1 MPNTHQASRLR
12 VVFTT
17 ANPLG
22 SGMVVQAICEENVEP
37 VGFALDTGP
46 TKLSRR
52 SAPQLELP
60 RWKKAILEARLA
72 ARFPRAYIPRVLGFA
87 GIHAR
92 SFYERLRREEDR
104 LLKFISNECGDHY
117 SELIAATVRRF
128 PTLAEVARSRG
139 QEVMAVENINSEAAA
154 QFIAKCQPDVIV
166 SLGDRIIKPNI
177 LSIPRLGVLNGHS
190 SLLPKYRGTS
200 TEFWQIVA
208 GEIETGVTIHWM
220 SARVDEGRIV
230 VQKRWPIHPGAS
242 HWQLRALSQFMRV
255 PAWKEAVRLVASGFE
270 GTPQSASEQKT
281 FGQPQLSDLCE
292 FYLVKHGQPNRSR

>member
-1 MPNTHQASRLR
+1 MLNTHQAGQLR

-22 SGMVVQAICEENVEP
+22 SGMVVQGICEEDVEP
-37 VGFALDTGP
+37 VGFVLDTGL
-46 TKLSRR
+46 TRLSRR
-52 SAPQLELP
+52 SAPRVELP
-60 RWKKAILEARLA
+60 RWKKAILEGRLA
-72 ARFPRAYIPRVLGFA
+72 ARFPRAYIPRVLGLV
-87 GIHAR
+87 GIHTR

-104 LLKFISNECGDHY
+104 MLKFISNECGDHY

-128 PTLAEVARSRG
+128 PTFAEAAQSHG
-139 QEVMAVENINSEAAA
+139 QELLRVDNINSEAAGE
-154 QFIAKCQPDVIV
+154 FITKCRPDVIV

-230 VQKRWPIHPGAS
+230 VQKRWPIHSGAS
-242 HWQLRALSQFMRV
+242 HWQLRTLSQFMRV
-255 PAWKEAVRLVASGFE
+255 PAWKEAIRLVANGFE
-270 GTPQSASEQKT
+270 GTPQGASGQET
-281 FGQPQLSDLCE
+281 FGQPQLTELCD
-292 FYLVKHGQPNRSR
+292 FYLGKQAGPTGDH

>member
-1 MPNTHQASRLR
+1 MLNTQQPNRLR

-22 SGMVVQAICEENVEP
+22 SGMVVQAICEEDVKP
-37 VGFALDTGP
+37 VGFVLDTGSP
-46 TKLSRR
+46 KLSRR
-52 SAPQLELP
+52 SAPQAELP

-72 ARFPRAYIPRVLGFA
+72 ARFPRAYIPRLLGLV
-87 GIHAR
+87 GIHTR
-92 SFYERLRREEDR
+92 SFYQRLRGEEDR
-104 LLKFISNECGDHY
+104 LLKFINNECGDHY
-117 SELIAATVRRF
+117 SELITATVRRF
-128 PTLAEVARSRG
+128 PTFAEAARNHG
-139 QEVMAVENINSEAAA
+139 QEVLTVDNINSEAAA
-154 QFIAKCQPDVIV
+154 EFIAKCQPDVIV

-255 PAWKEAVRLVASGFE
+255 PAWKEAIRLVGSGFE
-270 GTPQSASEQKT
+270 GTPQSAIEQKT
-281 FGQPQLSDLCE
+281 FGQPQLAELCD
-292 FYLVKHGQPNRSR
+292 FYVGKGKKPR

>member
-1 MPNTHQASRLR
+1 MPKTHQANRLR

-22 SGMVVQAICEENVEP
+22 SGMVVQAICEEDVEP
-37 VGFALDTGP
+37 VGFVLDTGP
-46 TKLSRR
+46 IKLSRR
-52 SAPQLELP
+52 SAPQVEVP
-60 RWKKAILEARLA
+60 RWKRAILEARLA

-87 GIHAR
+87 GIRTR
-92 SFYERLRREEDR
+92 SFYERLRKEEER
-104 LLKFISNECGDHY
+104 LLRFISNECGDDY
-117 SELIAATVRRF
+117 SELIHATVRRF
-128 PTLAEVARSRG
+128 PTFAEAARSHG
-139 QEVMAVENINSEAAA
+139 QELLKVENINSELAAE
-154 QFIAKCQPDVIV
+154 FVVKCRPDVIV

-190 SLLPKYRGTS
+190 SLLPKFRGTS

-255 PAWKEAVRLVASGFE
+255 PAWKEAIRLVASGFE
-270 GTPQSASEQKT
+270 GMPQTASDQKT
-281 FGQPQLSDLCE
+281 FGQPQLNDLCD
-292 FYLVKHGQPNRSR
+292 FYLGSRQWPSK

>member
-1 MPNTHQASRLR
+1 MLNTHQANRLR

-17 ANPLG
+17 ANPLS
-22 SGMVVQAICEENVEP
+22 SGMVVQAICEEDVQP
-37 VGFALDTGP
+37 VGFVLDTGP

-52 SAPQLELP
+52 SAPQVELP
-60 RWKKAILEARLA
+60 RWKRVILEARLA
-72 ARFPRAYIPRVLGFA
+72 ACFPRAYVPRVLGLV
-87 GIHAR
+87 GIHTR

-128 PTLAEVARSRG
+128 PTFVEAALSHG
-139 QEVMAVENINSEAAA
+139 QELLTVDNINSEAAA
-154 QFIAKCQPDVIV
+154 EFIAKCRPDVIV

-220 SARVDEGRIV
+220 SARVDEGRIL
-230 VQKRWPIHPGAS
+230 VQKRWPIQRGAS

-255 PAWKEAVRLVASGFE
+255 PAWREAIRLVASGFE

-281 FGQPQLSDLCE
+281 FGQPQLSDLCQ
-292 FYLVKHGQPNRSR
+292 FYLVTRGQRNRNR